1 MDFFSYRMFFSS
13 FVLDLEDGEKMTI
26 SEYEILKAR
35 VLARGWKFNNFTAY
49 LLETNRNP
57 SIVAYCLGISRS
69 TAYYWLTQKELSG
82 VVNFFF
88 LIARKLRTERNIDIL
103 DLV

>member
-1 MDFFSYRMFFSS
+1 MNI
-13 FVLDLEDGEKMTI
+13 EEHNK
-26 SEYEILKAR
+26 LKAR
-35 VLARGWKFNNFTAY
+35 CLARGWEFNNFTAY
-49 LLETNRNP
+49 LLETNRNA

-69 TAYYWLTQKELSG
+69 TSYFWLTQKELSG

-88 LIARKLRTERNIDIL
+88 LIARKLRTEKNIDIL